1 MAGKYNMTTIK
12 EIYLL
17 LDKISKGFSIKIK
30 KENGTTPRNTL
41 QMKWQRS
48 KRNNTRT

>member
-30 KENGTTPRNTL
+30 KKNDKTTRNTL
-41 QMKWQRS
+41 
-48 KRNNTRT
+48 

>member
-1 MAGKYNMTTIK
+1 MTTIK

-30 KENGTTPRNTL
+30 KNNITTTRNTL
-41 QMKWQRS
+41 
-48 KRNNTRT
+48 

>member
-17 LDKISKGFSIKIK
+17 LDKISKGFLIKIK
-30 KENGTTPRNTL
+30 KKNGTTTRNTL
-41 QMKWQRS
+41 
-48 KRNNTRT
+48 

>member
-17 LDKISKGFSIKIK
+17 DKIIKGFSIKIK
-30 KENGTTPRNTL
+30 ERDGITPRNTL
-41 QMKWQRS
+41 
-48 KRNNTRT
+48 

>member
-1 MAGKYNMTTIK
+1 MADKYNMTIIK

-30 KENGTTPRNTL
+30 KKNNTTTRNTL
-41 QMKWQRS
+41 
-48 KRNNTRT
+48 

>member
-1 MAGKYNMTTIK
+1 MASKYNMMIIK

-17 LDKISKGFSIKIK
+17 LDRISKGFLIKIK

-41 QMKWQRS
+41 EVAKT
-48 KRNNTRT
+48 KKK